1 VGILDDVKQ
10 EVQGMDAG
18 KVREELQKLLTA
30 NAKRKVAQ
38 AERNQNPEVIAKR
51 QEYSKVYRER
61 VMSDP
66 EKAAKV
72 VERRKAYMGK
82 PEVKARMKTYRDKR
96 NEKVKALLARA
107 QELGLADDKGNI
119 IASA

>member
-1 VGILDDVKQ
+1 MGILDDVKQ

-82 PEVKARMKTYRDKR
+82 PEVKTRMKTYRDKR
-96 NEKVKALLARA
+96 NTRIKELLARA
-107 QELGLADDKGNI
+107 QELGLVDDKGNVKT
-119 IASA
+119 A